1 MTWFHKSYMHLY
13 LLYVCLFVW
22 MRDCVWVKVVCVCVC
37 VCVCVADYERPLNV
51 EVVETGMEVF
61 RGKTVFIVRH
71 AQVLEF
77 AHA

>member
-1 MTWFHKSYMHLY
+1 
-13 LLYVCLFVW
+13 
-22 MRDCVWVKVVCVCVC
+22 VCVCVC
-37 VCVCVADYERPLNV
+37 VCVCVYVFMYIIRYADYKRPLNV

-61 RGKTVFIVRH
+61 RDKTVFIIRH